1 MKKNQI
7 FQIQESRRNLMEFYK
22 NRKFFFLLFLKLQN
36 NFEILIYYNTIVRVS
51 FYSIRIVIVC
61 LIFESKFFE
70 YQK

>member
-7 FQIQESRRNLMEFYK
+7 FQIQESRRYLMEFYK
-22 NRKFFFLLFLKLQN
+22 NRKFFLLFLKLQN